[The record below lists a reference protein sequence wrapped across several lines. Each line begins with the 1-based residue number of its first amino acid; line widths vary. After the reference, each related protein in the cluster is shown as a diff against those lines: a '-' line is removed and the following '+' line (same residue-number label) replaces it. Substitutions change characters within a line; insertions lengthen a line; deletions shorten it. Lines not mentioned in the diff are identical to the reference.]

1 MAARK
6 DKEARRMKLGHYTKD
21 AFYFLLDL
29 HGSLLKHKVSN
40 FSQSD
45 ARYAQ
50 RLIEELDEIRPHLQ
64 KLANNLEANMPD
76 EFINNWKNVK

>member
-6 DKEARRMKLGHYTKD
+6 NKEGRRMAGGHYTKD
-21 AFYFLLDL
+21 AFSFIQDL
-29 HGSLLKHKVSN
+29 HGSLLMHNVSD

-50 RLIEELDEIRPHLQ
+50 RLLEEVDEMRPALQ

-76 EFINNWKNVK
+76 EFINNQKDL

>member
-6 DKEARRMKLGHYTKD
+6 DKEGRRLKTGHYTKD
-21 AFYFLLDL
+21 AFFFIQDL
-29 HGSLLKHKVSN
+29 HGTLLTHNVSA

-50 RLIEELDEIRPHLQ
+50 RLLEEMDEMRPALQ
-64 KLANNLEANMPD
+64 ALANNLEANMPD
-76 EFINNWKNVK
+76 EFITNWKDL